1 VEEIKPLLTMEGIT
15 KTFPGVLA
23 LQEASLR
30 VDYGEVHA
38 LIGQNGAGKS
48 TLIKILT
55 GAYHRDKGSILF
67 DNKNIDFHSPQ
78 QAQAGG
84 VSTIYQEVNLVPFR
98 SVSENIF
105 LGREPRRFGLLD
117 WKSMNGQAATI
128 LERFGIRINV
138 SQPLMSFNVATQQMV
153 AIARAVSF
161 HSKLVIM
168 DEPTSSLDDP
178 EVETLFE
185 VIRQLKSEGVSV
197 IFVSHRLD
205 ELYAVCDRVTI
216 MRDGQTVA
224 TRPIAQV
231 SKLELIALMLGKELG
246 EVSRKGIT
254 AFGEEGEHHADRL
267 ILEARKLKRGQR
279 LRGVDVSVRKGEIVG
294 LAGLLGAG
302 RTETAR
308 AIFGADALESGQVEV
323 EGKPAHF
330 KSPRDAIR
338 AGIGLCSEDRKIEG
352 IVPFMSVRENL
363 TLALLPQLTRYG
375 VVQRK
380 KQQVIVE
387 SFIKKL
393 GIKTSGPDQKIR
405 ELSGGNQQ
413 KVLLARWL
421 CLNPRLLILD
431 EPTRG
436 IDVGAKGEIQSLIG
450 ELAGNGLGVLMIS
463 SELEELT
470 EGCDRVVVLRDGQS
484 VSELSRQ
491 QADLNQDTIMAAM
504 AQSGEP
510 GLNSTALEAQ
520 TPLSE
525 AAAEEEEKGANG

>member
-1 VEEIKPLLTMEGIT
+1 
-15 KTFPGVLA
+15 
-23 LQEASLR
+23 
-30 VDYGEVHA
+30 
-38 LIGQNGAGKS
+38 
-48 TLIKILT
+48 
-55 GAYHRDKGSILF
+55 
-67 DNKNIDFHSPQ
+67 
-78 QAQAGG
+78 
-84 VSTIYQEVNLVPFR
+84 
-98 SVSENIF
+98 
-105 LGREPRRFGLLD
+105 
-117 WKSMNGQAATI
+117 
-128 LERFGIRINV
+128 
-138 SQPLMSFNVATQQMV
+138 
-153 AIARAVSF
+153 
-161 HSKLVIM
+161 
-168 DEPTSSLDDP
+168 
-178 EVETLFE
+178 
-185 VIRQLKSEGVSV
+185 
-197 IFVSHRLD
+197 
-205 ELYAVCDRVTI
+205 

-224 TRPIAQV
+224 TRPIAHV

-246 EVSRKGIT
+246 EVRRKGIT

>member
-1 VEEIKPLLTMEGIT
+1 
-15 KTFPGVLA
+15 
-23 LQEASLR
+23 
-30 VDYGEVHA
+30 
-38 LIGQNGAGKS
+38 
-48 TLIKILT
+48 
-55 GAYHRDKGSILF
+55 
-67 DNKNIDFHSPQ
+67 
-78 QAQAGG
+78 
-84 VSTIYQEVNLVPFR
+84 
-98 SVSENIF
+98 
-105 LGREPRRFGLLD
+105 
-117 WKSMNGQAATI
+117 
-128 LERFGIRINV
+128 
-138 SQPLMSFNVATQQMV
+138 
-153 AIARAVSF
+153 
-161 HSKLVIM
+161 
-168 DEPTSSLDDP
+168 
-178 EVETLFE
+178 
-185 VIRQLKSEGVSV
+185 
-197 IFVSHRLD
+197 
-205 ELYAVCDRVTI
+205 
-216 MRDGQTVA
+216 
-224 TRPIAQV
+224 
-231 SKLELIALMLGKELG
+231 
-246 EVSRKGIT
+246 
-254 AFGEEGEHHADRL
+254 
-267 ILEARKLKRGQR
+267 